1 MNRKQRRGARKQPPS
16 SGSQRTATAGNPADQ
31 LFTEAE
37 QLQRRHKLDD
47 AIRLYKRLLLLKPDH
62 AQANNNVALVLLAQ
76 GKRSEASA
84 HFAQALTLMPQLFE
98 QYNAVC
104 DTLAAVLP
112 PIGAAMQRALAARP
126 NRLSADQLL
135 AADDHAAVRADPLLR
150 CMLEAV
156 PARNIGL
163 ELVLTALR
171 AAFTADASDENA
183 LSFCCA
189 LAKQCFIN
197 EYVFA
202 VTAEEEAQVERLT
215 AAIGDALSAGAGIA
229 PMQLAVLAM
238 YAPLH
243 RLPFADAL
251 LTNAWPAP
259 LEAVVT
265 QQIREPR
272 QEVALRPAIPR
283 LTAIVDETSLR
294 VQQQYEE
301 NPYPRGI
308 NLAGNVQPVSLDR
321 HLRAKFPTAAFTPLA
336 KSGPL
341 DILVPGCGTGLG
353 AQVAQMYDAHVLAVD
368 LSLASL
374 AYAKRTTPAAL
385 ASRIEYVQGD
395 ILKLGAIGRT
405 FDFIEVT
412 GVLHHM
418 ADPLEGWR
426 VLLALLQPGGI
437 MHLGFYS
444 ELGRRDVVDA
454 RAFIAE
460 RGYAATPADIRRCR
474 QDILQTPHASVA
486 RFTDFFSTSECRD
499 LLFHVQESRMTIP
512 AIKDFVDSHGL
523 KFIGF
528 DLDDA
533 TAQKYREA
541 FAAQGW
547 SMSDLA
553 KWHAVEMANPDMFS
567 GMFQLWV
574 QRNG

>member
-1 MNRKQRRGARKQPPS
+1 MNRKQRRAALKRGPSPPGRQIPS
-16 SGSQRTATAGNPADQ
+16 DPAVQ
-31 LFTEAE
+31 MFAEAE
-37 QLQRRHKLDD
+37 QLQQQHKLDN
-47 AIRLYKRLLLLKPDH
+47 AARMYKRLLLLKPDH
-62 AQANNNVALVLLAQ
+62 AKAHNNLALVLLAQ
-76 GKRSEASA
+76 GRSNEASA
-84 HFAQALTLMPQLFE
+84 HFAQALMLMPQLFE
-98 QYNAVC
+98 QYSGVC
-104 DTLAAVLP
+104 NTLAAVLP
-112 PIGAAMQRALAARP
+112 PIGVAMQRALATWP
-126 NRLSADQLL
+126 NRLTADQLL
-135 AADDHAAVRADPLLR
+135 AVEDRAAVRADPLLR

-156 PARNIGL
+156 PARNTGL

-171 AAFTADASDENA
+171 AALLDDINNGEA
-183 LSFCCA
+183 LTFCCA

-202 VTAEEEAQVERLT
+202 MTPQEDAAVERLT
-215 AAIGDALSAGAGIA
+215 AILGDAFAANAAIA

-251 LTNAWPAP
+251 FASAWPAA
-259 LEAVVT
+259 LATVVA

-272 QEVALRPAIPR
+272 QELALRPTIPQ
-283 LTAIVDETSLR
+283 LTAIDDQVSLR
-294 VQQQYEE
+294 VRQQYEE
-301 NPYPRGI
+301 NPYPRAVQI
-308 NLAGNVQPVSLDR
+308 AGNVEPLTLDQ
-321 HLRAKFPTAAFTPLA
+321 HLRKKFPTAPFLPLA
-336 KSGPL
+336 NTGPL

-353 AQVAQMYDAHVLAVD
+353 AQVAQMYENARVLAVD

-385 ASRIEYVQGD
+385 AARIDYAQGD

-426 VLLALLQPGGI
+426 VLLTLLRPGGI

-444 ELGRRDVVDA
+444 ELGRRDVVEA
-454 RAFIAE
+454 RTFIAK

-474 QDILQTPHASVA
+474 QDLLQTPHASVA
-486 RFTDFFSTSECRD
+486 RFSDFYSTSECRD
-499 LLFHVQESRMTIP
+499 LLFHVQEIRMTIP
-512 AIKDFVDSHGL
+512 ALKDFIDRHGL

-533 TAQKYREA
+533 AARSFCKL
-541 FAAQGW
+541 FAANGW

-553 KWHAVEMANPDMFS
+553 KWHAVELEHPDIFS

-574 QRNG
+574 QSNR

>member
-1 MNRKQRRGARKQPPS
+1 MNRKQRRAARKQPPS
-16 SGSQRTATAGNPADQ
+16 SAIRPTAFAGDPADP

-37 QLQRRHKLDD
+37 QLQRQHKLDD
-47 AIRLYKRLLLLKPDH
+47 AVRVYKRLLLLKPDH
-62 AQANNNVALVLLAQ
+62 ARASNNLALVLLAQ

-84 HFAQALTLMPQLFE
+84 HFARALTLMPQLFE

-135 AADDHAAVRADPLLR
+135 AAEDRAAVRADPLLR

-156 PARNIGL
+156 PARTTGL

-171 AAFTADASDENA
+171 AALLDGANGEDA
-183 LSFCCA
+183 LGFCCA

-202 VTAEEEAQVERLT
+202 VTAEEEAQVECLA
-215 AAIGDALSAGAGIA
+215 AAIGNAQSTGASIA
-229 PMQLAVLAM
+229 PMQLAALAM
-238 YAPLH
+238 YMPLH

-251 LTNAWPAP
+251 LTTAWQAP
-259 LEAVVT
+259 LDLVVT

-272 QEVALRPAIPR
+272 QELALRPTIPR
-283 LTAIVDETSLR
+283 LTAIEDEISLR

-321 HLRAKFPTAAFTPLA
+321 HLRTKFPTAAFTPLA

-374 AYAKRTTPAAL
+374 AYAKRTTPDAL
-385 ASRIEYVQGD
+385 TPRIDYAQGD
-395 ILKLGAIGRT
+395 ILKLGALGRT

-426 VLLALLQPGGI
+426 VLLTLLRPGGM

-444 ELGRRDVVDA
+444 ELGRRDVVGA

-460 RGYAATPADIRRCR
+460 RGYTATPADIRRCR
-474 QDILQTPHASVA
+474 QDILKTPHASVA

-512 AIKDFVDSHGL
+512 AIKDFIDGHGL

-533 TAQKYREA
+533 AAQNIREA

-553 KWHAVEMANPDMFS
+553 KWHTVETANPDMFS